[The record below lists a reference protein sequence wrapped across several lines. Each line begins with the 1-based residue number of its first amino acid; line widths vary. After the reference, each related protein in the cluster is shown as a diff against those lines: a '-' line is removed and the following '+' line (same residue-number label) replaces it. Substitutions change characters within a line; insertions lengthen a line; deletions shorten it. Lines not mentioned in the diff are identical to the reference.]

1 MLSFRKYNINKS
13 DILYEKLKVKCTS
26 VFLKLFVKMKP
37 DLDINASLSTI
48 FQAVC
53 FIDGGTEVH
62 GENDWP
68 FISNLETLS
77 HQWC

>member
-1 MLSFRKYNINKS
+1 
-13 DILYEKLKVKCTS
+13 
-26 VFLKLFVKMKP
+26 MKP

-68 FISNLETLS
+68 FHKINTLTHKMNTLTHVYMTGHISS
-77 HQWC
+77 